1 MSGAAIF
8 RAVAVMVLLAASASS
23 AQAQATNAVGDAG
36 PGLKGIGL
44 TPVQRRFI
52 YENTSGDRQQQVP
65 RAQVA
70 LGAEVPDALILN
82 EMPIHV
88 KDEIG
93 LLRDFKFAVVEGAQ
107 SVLIVDPASRKVVD
121 IVSKDDAAK

>member
-1 MSGAAIF
+1 MTSAAAILRGIGLAVLLVAAGPVHAQSGAAGE
-8 RAVAVMVLLAASASS
+8 AA
-23 AQAQATNAVGDAG
+23 

-44 TPVQRRFI
+44 NQVQRKFI
-52 YENTSGDRQQQVP
+52 YEHTSGERQQQVP
-65 RAQVA
+65 RDQVA

-93 LLRDFKFAVVEGAQ
+93 LLRDFKFAVVEGAHA
-107 SVLIVDPASRKVVD
+107 VLIVDPASRKVVD
-121 IVSKDDAAK
+121 IVSKEDAAR

>member
-1 MSGAAIF
+1 MSGVVMI
-8 RAVAVMVLLAASASS
+8 RAVAAACLVAASALS
-23 AQAQATNAVGDAG
+23 AQAQATNAAG
-36 PGLKGIGL
+36 EAAPGLKGIGL

-52 YENTSGDRQQQVP
+52 YENISGERQQQVP
-65 RAQVA
+65 HDRVA

-88 KDEIG
+88 KDEVG

-121 IVSKDDAAK
+121 IVGKDDAAK